1 MTEQRISRERF
12 LAGAGTGLV
21 SVALPA
27 VARAATAPKQLV
39 VYRLDPDAGVCDGP
53 NGTCACK
60 ACYGHTAKIFPSTK
74 AADGNRAH
82 LHCNCAIKQAAT
94 IPSGKWIALF
104 GEPNHILRYSADL
117 RERKVQ
123 AILKGT
129 ALG

>member
-1 MTEQRISRERF
+1 MSEQRISRERF

-27 VARAATAPKQLV
+27 VAHAAKTPTQMA

-60 ACYGHTAKIFPSTK
+60 ACYAHTAKIFPSAKT
-74 AADGNRAH
+74 ADGNRAH
-82 LHCNCAIKQAAT
+82 ARCNCKVVQAAT

-117 RERKVQ
+117 RDKRVQ

>member
-27 VARAATAPKQLV
+27 VARAASSPKVQQ
-39 VYRLDPDAGVCDGP
+39 VYRLDPAAGVCDGP

-60 ACYGHTAKIFPSTK
+60 ACYAHTAKIFPSAK

-82 LHCNCAIKQAAT
+82 ARCNCGVVKAAT
-94 IPSGKWIALF
+94 IPFGKWTALF
-104 GEPNHILRYSADL
+104 GEPKHILRYSADL
-117 RERKVQ
+117 RDRRVQ
-123 AILKGT
+123 AILKHT